1 MFPVFRVDNYISPTQ
16 QYVVSRAWNPII
28 VKKCSLLFILQSCLQ
43 GDKQKVL
50 EELLLSGREDGLEVK
65 YFYINAVIY

>member
-1 MFPVFRVDNYISPTQ
+1 M
-16 QYVVSRAWNPII
+16 
-28 VKKCSLLFILQSCLQ
+28 KKCSLLFILQSCLQ